1 MVRLELLNVFDD
13 SQNDST
19 YSTIQDDLQD
29 IEVNG
34 MLCFYLMEIY
44 SLEPKKKC
52 IRSTKDFA
60 STFMYSYI
68 YIDFLE
74 PNATEQPITFTQVYF
89 VFDILYVP

>member
-1 MVRLELLNVFDD
+1 VFDD

-60 STFMYSYI
+60 NTFMYPYI
-68 YIDFLE
+68 YRLSSTKRNRTADYIYK
-74 PNATEQPITFTQVYF
+74 VYF
-89 VFDILYVP
+89 VFDILYAP